1 MIQCPHC
8 KRPAKLPA
16 VVATDL
22 HKFVNAI
29 VQVTCCGKSFCVQQD
44 FVLRVPETVM
54 QKVIIA
60 GSRHMP
66 FSMFPLIAQAVTK
79 SGFKISEVVCGM
91 ARGAD
96 MFGAKW
102 AYQNKIPVKKFP
114 ADWDQ
119 FGLAAGP
126 IRNAEMAQYADAAII
141 FIWDG
146 SRGSVDMEKKMR
158 SLKKPVFTVWNGE
171 IDYAF

>member
-1 MIQCPHC
+1 M
-8 KRPAKLPA
+8 
-16 VVATDL
+16 
-22 HKFVNAI
+22 
-29 VQVTCCGKSFCVQQD
+29 
-44 FVLRVPETVM
+44 
-54 QKVIIA
+54 KVIIA

-66 FSMFPLIAQAVTK
+66 FSMYPLIQQAVDK
-79 SGFKISEVVCGM
+79 SGFNITEVVCGM

-102 AYQNKIPVKKFP
+102 AYENKIPVKKFP
-114 ADWDQ
+114 ADWDKHRK
-119 FGLAAGP
+119 AAGY

-146 SRGSVDMEKKMR
+146 SSGSADMDRKMR
-158 SLKKPVFTVWNGE
+158 ILKKPSFVVYNGE

>member
-1 MIQCPHC
+1 M
-8 KRPAKLPA
+8 
-16 VVATDL
+16 
-22 HKFVNAI
+22 
-29 VQVTCCGKSFCVQQD
+29 
-44 FVLRVPETVM
+44 
-54 QKVIIA
+54 KVIIA

-66 FSMFPLIAQAVTK
+66 FSMYPLIGQAVEK
-79 SGFKISEVVCGM
+79 SGYNITEVVCGM

-102 AYQNKIPVKKFP
+102 AYENGIPVKKFP
-114 ADWDQ
+114 ANWDEQ
-119 FGLAAGP
+119 GKAAGP

-146 SRGSVDMEKKMR
+146 SSGSADMERKMKC
-158 SLKKPVFTVWNGE
+158 LKKPSFVVYNGE

>member
-16 VVATDL
+16 LVESDL
-22 HKFVNAI
+22 HKFLGAT
-29 VQVTCCGKSFCVQQD
+29 VQTTCCGKRFALSQQ
-44 FVLRVPETVM
+44 FSLTPETISG
-54 QKVIIA
+54 KVIIA

-66 FSMFPLIAQAVTK
+66 ISDYWKINEAVRK
-79 SGFKISEVVCGM
+79 SGFVVQEVVCGM

-96 MFGAKW
+96 QLGGKW
-102 AYQNKIPVKKFP
+102 AWERKIPVKTFP
-114 ADWDQ
+114 ARWEEL
-119 FGLAAGP
+119 GKAAGP

-141 FIWDG
+141 FLWEG
-146 SRGSVDMEKKMR
+146 SRGSADMERKMR
-158 SLKKPVFTVWNGE
+158 ALKKPVFTVWNGE

>member
-8 KRPAKLPA
+8 RRPVRLPA
-16 VVATDL
+16 AVESNPS
-22 HKFVNAI
+22 KFVGGD
-29 VQVTCCGKSFCVQQD
+29 VRTTCCRKLFRVSTEI
-44 FVLRVPETVM
+44 VLTIPPSGGM
-54 QKVIIA
+54 KVIIA

-66 FSMFPLIAQAVTK
+66 FSMYPLIGQAVTK
-79 SGFKISEVVCGM
+79 SGYKITEVVCGM

-102 AYQNKIPVKKFP
+102 AYEQGIPIKKFP
-114 ADWDQ
+114 ANWEE
-119 FGLAAGP
+119 FGLKAGP

-146 SRGSVDMEKKMR
+146 SRGSADMERKMKA
-158 SLKKPVFTVWNGE
+158 LKKPVFTVWNGE

>member
-1 MIQCPHC
+1 M
-8 KRPAKLPA
+8 
-16 VVATDL
+16 
-22 HKFVNAI
+22 
-29 VQVTCCGKSFCVQQD
+29 
-44 FVLRVPETVM
+44 
-54 QKVIIA
+54 KVIIA

-66 FSMFPLIAQAVTK
+66 FSMYPLIQQAVDK
-79 SGFKISEVVCGM
+79 SGFDITEVVCGM

-102 AYQNKIPVKKFP
+102 AYENKIPVKKFP
-114 ADWDQ
+114 ADWDKHRK
-119 FGLAAGP
+119 AAGY

-146 SRGSVDMEKKMR
+146 SSGSADMERKMR
-158 SLKKPVFTVWNGE
+158 ALKKPVFTVWNGE